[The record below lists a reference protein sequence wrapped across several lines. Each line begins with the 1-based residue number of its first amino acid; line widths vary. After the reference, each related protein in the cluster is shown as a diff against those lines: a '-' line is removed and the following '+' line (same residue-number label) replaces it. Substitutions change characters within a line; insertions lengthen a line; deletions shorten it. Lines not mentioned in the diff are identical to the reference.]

1 MNPWAFYPESV
12 CARTCVFLCGLP
24 DRSLCQITRLVLK
37 PDRPDYLSNQIVP
50 DCSSSQIVQVISNAR
65 LRGSPDCE
73 VRQIAGVAPDMRT
86 GASGIASKIFQ
97 RRLGYH
103 RSCSRYQYVI
113 WGLQHR
119 LSSPRIL
126 LQGGSGIAGVVP
138 GTNVGLRLSSPT
150 TINTLGLEGRCC
162 RTTPLWGNSLS
173 VFLPTHLN
181 ADSFGTEGSS
191 GVHVSPKIVGAP
203 MAFISS
209 NNLWVLW
216 SMCHQK
222 VCGCLR

>member
-1 MNPWAFYPESV
+1 
-12 CARTCVFLCGLP
+12 
-24 DRSLCQITRLVLK
+24 
-37 PDRPDYLSNQIVP
+37 
-50 DCSSSQIVQVISNAR
+50 
-65 LRGSPDCE
+65 
-73 VRQIAGVAPDMRT
+73 MRT

-191 GVHVSPKIVGAP
+191 GVHVSPEIVGAP

>member
-1 MNPWAFYPESV
+1 
-12 CARTCVFLCGLP
+12 
-24 DRSLCQITRLVLK
+24 
-37 PDRPDYLSNQIVP
+37 
-50 DCSSSQIVQVISNAR
+50 
-65 LRGSPDCE
+65 
-73 VRQIAGVAPDMRT
+73 MRT

-126 LQGGSGIAGVVP
+126 LQGGSGIAGVVT

-181 ADSFGTEGSS
+181 ADSFGTEDSS
-191 GVHVSPKIVGAP
+191 GVHVSPKIVGPLWRSLVPTICGYYGPCDTKKCVGAYARPRLAYDILWVAVPTTLCCGWRTLCQLCLVGGGPCTLFSILYTGYSECIP
-203 MAFISS
+203 MA
-209 NNLWVLW
+209 
-216 SMCHQK
+216 SMCHLNC
-222 VCGCLR
+222 VGPYGVLVSCTLCV

>member
-1 MNPWAFYPESV
+1 
-12 CARTCVFLCGLP
+12 
-24 DRSLCQITRLVLK
+24 
-37 PDRPDYLSNQIVP
+37 
-50 DCSSSQIVQVISNAR
+50 
-65 LRGSPDCE
+65 
-73 VRQIAGVAPDMRT
+73 MRT

-126 LQGGSGIAGVVP
+126 LHGGSGIAGVVP

-173 VFLPTHLN
+173 VFSPTHLK
-181 ADSFGTEGSS
+181 ADSFGTEDSS

-216 SMCHQK
+216 SMFHQK

>member
-1 MNPWAFYPESV
+1 
-12 CARTCVFLCGLP
+12 
-24 DRSLCQITRLVLK
+24 
-37 PDRPDYLSNQIVP
+37 
-50 DCSSSQIVQVISNAR
+50 
-65 LRGSPDCE
+65 
-73 VRQIAGVAPDMRT
+73 MRT

-126 LQGGSGIAGVVP
+126 LQGGSGIAGVAT

-191 GVHVSPKIVGAP
+191 GVHVSPKIVWVPTLGPASHMIFCGWRSLRP
-203 MAFISS
+203 YVVGGGPYA
-209 NNLWVLW
+209 NYVLWVAVLAPFLNSLYRVFKNVSLW
-216 SMCHQK
+216 HPC
-222 VCGCLR
+222 VT

>member
-1 MNPWAFYPESV
+1 
-12 CARTCVFLCGLP
+12 
-24 DRSLCQITRLVLK
+24 
-37 PDRPDYLSNQIVP
+37 
-50 DCSSSQIVQVISNAR
+50 
-65 LRGSPDCE
+65 
-73 VRQIAGVAPDMRT
+73 MRT

-126 LQGGSGIAGVVP
+126 LQGGSGIAGVVT

-191 GVHVSPKIVGAP
+191 GVHVSPKIEGAP

-209 NNLWVLW
+209 NNLWVL
-216 SMCHQK
+216 SYPTAGLGSVSLHCHNFSLLAHWRAATVIHCTASVLLILKLKNSQASLTK
-222 VCGCLR
+222 SSTFGCGFSFLFSSRKIWTVIDSYCVHVV

>member
-1 MNPWAFYPESV
+1 
-12 CARTCVFLCGLP
+12 
-24 DRSLCQITRLVLK
+24 
-37 PDRPDYLSNQIVP
+37 
-50 DCSSSQIVQVISNAR
+50 
-65 LRGSPDCE
+65 
-73 VRQIAGVAPDMRT
+73 MRT

-191 GVHVSPKIVGAP
+191 GVHVSPKSVGVP
-203 MAFISS
+203 MAFISPK
-209 NNLWVLW
+209 NMWVLW
-216 SMCHQK
+216 SMYHHK
-222 VCGCLR
+222 VCGTRLPTRGFASHMIFCGWRSLRPYVVGGGPYANYVLWVAVLAPYSQFSIPGIQNVSLWHPCVT